1 MVQAG
6 KFQDCIKQLES
17 GRFELD
23 LQFEAAYCHYRLN
36 DPHKAMKILDG
47 VINPLVKHNELRAQ
61 VLYRLE
67 QYENCFTVYRDMIR
81 SSDDKY
87 ETERK
92 TNLSAVTAQLGD
104 RSKMVVDET
113 DTFEQRYNAG
123 CNYASVGDYDKAE
136 KVLVQAEK
144 AARNFLQEDEA
155 GEDEIL
161 EETGIIRVQ
170 LGYVM
175 QRLGREKE
183 AATIYNQVEDSQT

>member
-1 MVQAG
+1 M
-6 KFQDCIKQLES
+6 E
-17 GRFELD
+17 
-23 LQFEAAYCHYRLN
+23 
-36 DPHKAMKILDG
+36 ILDEI
-47 VINPLVKHNELRAQ
+47 VNPQVKHNELRAQ

-67 QYENCFTVYRDMIR
+67 QYEQCFSVYRDIIR

-104 RSKMVVDET
+104 KAKMVVDEM

-123 CNYASVGDYDKAE
+123 CNYASVGDYEKAE

-144 AARNFLQEDEA
+144 AARNFLEEDEA
-155 GEDEIL
+155 GEDEIQ
-161 EETGIIRVQ
+161 EETGIIKVQ

-175 QRLGREKE
+175 QKQGRDKE
-183 AATIYNQVEDSQT
+183 AQTIYNQVLKNRPSDIGLVAVANNNLLTINRDQNIFDRLVDFKLSNIFTIV